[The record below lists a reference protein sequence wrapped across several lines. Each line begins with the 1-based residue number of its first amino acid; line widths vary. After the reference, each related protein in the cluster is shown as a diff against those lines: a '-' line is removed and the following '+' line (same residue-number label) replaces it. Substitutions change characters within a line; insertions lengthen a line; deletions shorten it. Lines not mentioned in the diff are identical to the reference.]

1 MSLRSGA
8 STRRRPA
15 FVSPSTYYVAL
26 DEVYAGTDIYSTYFA
41 LGQCTYAASVYS
53 CPTNLVSG
61 TLTLYTGLYD
71 SSGYLLSTNYFAN
84 PSPVTIYPNGSPYS
98 NYLSVT
104 TQGVVSQ
111 LTSYDASN
119 DCFAAG
125 HQQSIPIYLQD
136 YDGNTIVGPLANP
149 ITPNFTPYNGAGR
162 GAVDI
167 YAIYNGSPVSIDGI
181 TIYDSSIYSSPYI
194 NVSGAEGA
202 VTIAA
207 TVQNLPVLQYGT
219 YLTYSATGGYAA
231 TGAYT
236 AWGIPSDPTQG
247 IYQIAI
253 QQSLNQAVLC
263 GNAGTSGENL
273 TTPAYV
279 GSILSVGGAPYLV
292 VADNSNNVGT
302 FDAYVVADYT
312 RTTYDTYG
320 TTLLQT
326 GLFTA
331 PGPFVNF
338 FTSPEVTGRI
348 DVLSNP
354 TNGQVD
360 LIDTTNGAIT
370 SDHSYAAQLFF
381 NPFTRL
387 SGYPGTSVLYY
398 NQPTT
403 PYLYGINTSSNT
415 PYATIDMSQ
424 SPYDFTAIWAL
435 APSGPTHSYQFIRG
449 GAGSQKFCAFDSA
462 NYSMGFY
469 CVTALNTD
477 SNPASMSFDSGT
489 GSLMVATNSPY
500 VYAFNAYLTPVS
512 FASTFAATPAI
523 YTLAHS
529 AFRVEPGL
537 EGTPG
542 VVGFYGGPIGSGA
555 CYGTGEITWL
565 RYNAGSWGYLASMC
579 WPNTYV
585 TLTYP

>member
-1 MSLRSGA
+1 
-8 STRRRPA
+8 
-15 FVSPSTYYVAL
+15 L
-26 DEVYAGTDIYSTYFA
+26 DEVYGATDIYSTYFA
-41 LGQCTYAASVYS
+41 LGQCTYASSVYT

-71 SSGYLLSTNYFAN
+71 ASGYLLSTNYFAN
-84 PSPVTIYPNGSPYS
+84 PSSVTIYPNGSAYS
-98 NYLSVT
+98 NNLYVT

-111 LTSYDASN
+111 LTTYDASN
-119 DCFAAG
+119 NCFAAG
-125 HQQSIPIYLQD
+125 HQQSIPVYLQD
-136 YDGNTIVGPLANP
+136 YDGNLIVGPLANP

-167 YAIYNGSPVSIDGI
+167 YAMYNGSPISMDGI
-181 TIYDSSIYSSPYI
+181 TIYDSSVYSSPYFY
-194 NVSGAEGA
+194 VSGAEGA
-202 VTIAA
+202 VTVAA

-219 YLTYSATGGYAA
+219 YLTYSASGGYGA
-231 TGAYT
+231 TGTYT

-247 IYQIAI
+247 IYEVAI

-263 GNAGTSGENL
+263 GNGGTSSENL
-273 TTPAYV
+273 STPMFV
-279 GSILSVGGAPYLV
+279 GSIRSAGGAPYLV
-292 VADNSNNVGT
+292 VADESNNVGI

-312 RTTYDTYG
+312 RTTYDIYG
-320 TTLLQT
+320 TNLLQT

-338 FTSPEVTGRI
+338 FTSAEVTGRI

-370 SDHSYAAQLFF
+370 ADHAYAAQLFF
-381 NPFTRL
+381 NAFTRL
-387 SGYPGTSVLYY
+387 SGYPGASVLYY

-415 PYATIDMSQ
+415 PYATIDMSIY
-424 SPYDFTAIWAL
+424 PYDFTAIWAL
-435 APSGPTHSYQFIRG
+435 APSGPSHSYQFIRG
-449 GAGSQKFCAFDSA
+449 GAGSQKICVFDSL
-462 NYSMGFY
+462 NYAMGLY
-469 CVTALNTD
+469 CTGAPSAD

-489 GSLMVATNSPY
+489 GSLMWATNTST
-500 VYAFNAYLTPVS
+500 VYAFNAYQTPANFV
-512 FASTFAATPAI
+512 STFNATPSI

-542 VVGFYGGPIGSGA
+542 VVGFYGGPIGTGPCA
-555 CYGTGEITWL
+555 GTGEITWL
-565 RYNAGSWGYLASMC
+565 QYNGSSWVYLASLC
-579 WPNTYV
+579 WPNMYV